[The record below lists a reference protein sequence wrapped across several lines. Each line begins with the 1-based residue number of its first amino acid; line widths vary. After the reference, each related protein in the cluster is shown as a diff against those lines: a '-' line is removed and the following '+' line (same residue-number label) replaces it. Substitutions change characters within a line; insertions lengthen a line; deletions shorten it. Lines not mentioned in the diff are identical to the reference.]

1 MKDYEIKECTA
12 FVACGKFFATRWEAT
27 DYVQKERIKDFVK
40 QIIFSDEKF
49 AGLGVDALIS
59 DFTEKILN
67 NKEDLL
73 KILGENHGK
82 I

>member
-1 MKDYEIKECTA
+1 MKDYEIKECIA
-12 FVACGKFFATRWEAT
+12 YLARGKFFATRWEAS

-49 AGLGVDALIS
+49 AGLGADVLIS
-59 DFTEKILN
+59 ELTEKILK
-67 NKEDLL
+67 NKEELL